1 MRLDIVI
8 PAHNEER
15 RIGRTLQSYRRVLT
29 DRDVRFLV
37 ALDQCTDRT
46 AAIVRH
52 HARRDPRV
60 RAFAYPKLGKGGVII
75 ETFGRSDADLV
86 GFVDADCATPPREL
100 LRLARVA
107 SHAGGAIA
115 SRRHP
120 ASVLPVRRPLRRR
133 VASAGFAGGVRAL
146 MRLPYA
152 DTQCGAK
159 VLRGDVARAALPRL
173 TARGLLFDVDLLLA
187 VRDLGCEVVEVP
199 TVWVDRDGSRVDA
212 VADSRRMG
220 GALLAL
226 WLRRRIGRQAAAAP
240 AHEGVVEEVAEALEA
255 PAREAAHAPG

>member
-1 MRLDIVI
+1 VKEDPLRLDIVI

-15 RIGRTLQSYRRVLT
+15 RIERTLRSYRRVL
-29 DRDVRFLV
+29 DDPGVRFLV
-37 ALDQCTDRT
+37 ALDQCTDGTRE
-46 AAIVRH
+46 IVQR
-52 HARRDPRV
+52 HARRDGRV
-60 RAFAYPKLGKGGVII
+60 RLFTYPKLGKGGVII
-75 ETFGRSDADLV
+75 ETFDRSDAELV

-100 LRLARVA
+100 QRLADVA
-107 SHAGGAIA
+107 RRTGGAIA
-115 SRRHP
+115 TRRHA

-133 VASAGFAGGVRAL
+133 VASAGFSGGVRAL

-159 VLRGDVARAALPRL
+159 VLRGDVARAALPQL

-187 VRDLGCEVVEVP
+187 VRDLGVEVTEVP

-220 GALLAL
+220 SALLAL
-226 WLRRRIGRQAAAAP
+226 WMRRRRR
-240 AHEGVVEEVAEALEA
+240 GVVQ
-255 PAREAAHAPG
+255 HA